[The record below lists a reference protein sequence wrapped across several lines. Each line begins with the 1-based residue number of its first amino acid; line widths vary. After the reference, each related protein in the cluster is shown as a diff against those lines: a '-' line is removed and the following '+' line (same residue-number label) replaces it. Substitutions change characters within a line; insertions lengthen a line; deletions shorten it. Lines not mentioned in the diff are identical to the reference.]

1 MKELSR
7 PASKR
12 VDTIGELK
20 SKLDRKDTNILGFF
34 TSESSDLY
42 KEFMAAA
49 EQLRGIS
56 TVMHTFNQQV
66 TSQFKANDN
75 TVNYFTHNS
84 IEFFVILYFFIRL
97 SSISRKSFTRNT
109 RNQVT
114 NTPRYENKM

>member
-49 EQLRGIS
+49 EQLRGIF

-75 TVNYFTHNS
+75 TVNCFIHNS
-84 IEFFVILYFFIRL
+84 IEIFVILYYFIRL
-97 SSISRKSFTRNT
+97 SSISRKSITRNT